1 MHDRRFDDLARRL
14 GAIGKARTDR
24 RTFLQAFGLA
34 AASTLTTSAGIAIA
48 QDSSATP
55 APPTVT
61 SRQPGGKS
69 IDDTA
74 FDLNIDPETIFRFV
88 ADEVRYEPYAGV
100 LRGAKGTLWG
110 RAGNSADKAMLLA
123 ALLKS
128 ALVEV
133 RFAVGTLDDATA
145 AKVLAAS
152 AIDAATAKA
161 HAEKVMAIT
170 SPSTSDVDAS
180 SLTPEQQA
188 AIDKFPQSREEI
200 LTKAKELRAEG
211 VATITSALADAGI
224 TIAAPS
230 ADLPDLERTQHVWVQ
245 YASGTDWIDLDPT
258 LPHAKSGDTLT
269 TAEQTLTELPDEIF
283 HNVQFRI
290 ISETVSGRTPTRG
303 DLLTYQ
309 ATSQELV
316 GVPLTVMHAKP
327 DALKGIGV
335 TIAAAFGGATQ
346 WVPYLIV
353 GDKPVRGNPMAF
365 KTTGGS
371 DATPDPSLGGAAGAL
386 GGDSASDGEG
396 DTLAA
401 WLAIDITT
409 PDGQTRHAERVIFDR
424 VDPQDRAAR
433 TFDPTALPPIELTP
447 AGDPFGDVYLPLMST
462 TSLAVVGYQVPGDYF
477 AQDFS
482 VSDPRGD
489 LATVAYAHHFVRTA
503 IEIDQASDIGFR
515 FFPNE
520 PNVTGYSLIPTQI
533 EASADGRLIA
543 TIDMFHQ
550 AYGATSLDGSA
561 STDNPGIV
569 TGVLGHVAERAIFG
583 ELVSVMPTPEG
594 KVFLSVGR
602 VFEEAKRNNIPLVT
616 LQPGTTPA
624 NIDVSPRAAGLI
636 KDALDTGF
644 VVIVPEKGVPLD
656 GTPYSGWWQVNPET
670 GETFD
675 RMETG
680 GSQDLAE
687 ETVLL
692 GELLEGIHKL
702 ASLGFCVLGV
712 FFGAVAVL
720 DAIAGFGTEAV
731 KFGVGQLPFSGAM
744 CVAAFA

>member
-14 GAIGKARTDR
+14 GAIGKTRTDR

-34 AASTLTTSAGIAIA
+34 AASTLTTSAGIALA

-55 APPTVT
+55 APPAVT
-61 SRQPGGKS
+61 SRLPGGKS

-74 FDLNIDPETIFRFV
+74 FDLNFDPETIFRFV

-123 ALLKS
+123 AMLES
-128 ALVEV
+128 ALVDV
-133 RFAVGTLDDATA
+133 RFAIGTLDDATA

-152 AIDAATAKA
+152 AIDAATAKTQ
-161 HAEKVMAIT
+161 AEKVMSIT
-170 SPSTSDVDAS
+170 TPSTSDVDAS
-180 SLTPEQQA
+180 ALTPEQQE
-188 AIDKFPQSREEI
+188 AIDKFPQSREAI
-200 LTKAKELRAEG
+200 LAKAMELRAEG
-211 VATITSALADAGI
+211 VATITDALTDAGV

-230 ADLPDLERTQHVWVQ
+230 AELPDLERTRHVWVQ
-245 YASGTDWIDLDPT
+245 YASGTDWLDLDPT
-258 LPHAKSGDTLT
+258 LPDAKSGDVLT
-269 TAEQTLTELPDEIF
+269 TAEQTFQELPAELF

-290 ISETVSGRTPTRG
+290 ISETVSGGTPTRG

-335 TIAAAFGGATQ
+335 TIAAAFGGAMQ

-353 GDKPVRGNPMAF
+353 GETPVRGNPMAF
-365 KTTGGS
+365 KTSGGS
-371 DATPDPSLGGAAGAL
+371 NATPDASLGGAAGAL
-386 GGDSASDGEG
+386 GGEASNGEG
-396 DTLAA
+396 DTIAA

-409 PDGQTRHAERVIFDR
+409 PDGQTRHAERAIFDR
-424 VDPQDRAAR
+424 VAPADRAAG

-477 AQDFS
+477 AQDFA

-489 LATVAYAHHFVRTA
+489 LATVAHAHHFVRTA
-503 IEIDQASDIGFR
+503 IEIDQASDIGLR

-520 PNVTGYSLIPTQI
+520 PNVTGYTLIPTQI
-533 EASADGRLIA
+533 DASADGRLIA

-550 AYGATSLDGSA
+550 AYGAMPLDGSA
-561 STDNPGIV
+561 ATDNPGVIA
-569 TGVLGHVAERAIFG
+569 GVLGHVAERAIFG

-602 VFEEAKRNNIPLVT
+602 VFEEAKKNGIPLVT
-616 LQPGTTPA
+616 LQPGTTSA
-624 NIDVSPRAAGLI
+624 GIDVSARAANLI
-636 KDALDTGF
+636 KEALDTGF
-644 VVIVPEKGVPLD
+644 VVIVPQKGVPLD
-656 GTPYSGWWQVNPET
+656 GTPYTGWWQVNPET

-687 ETVLL
+687 ESVLL